1 MQPYFGNMLNISKT
15 ISRTLL
21 GTAAAVSLVA
31 AAFAAPAS
39 AETTYAVPAAP
50 EVTSATIVKGGVRV
64 TWKAITAEP
73 KVTNYVITG
82 GAGSCPV
89 IVPASAHSAII
100 PAISK
105 NDLYISVQASN
116 AYGFSPA
123 GTWDEVITPKTLAS
137 SSIKSVQVLQLSD
150 FHGAIETTASN
161 IGAPILATAF
171 AAERKNVPATVTLS
185 SGDNIGAAPVI
196 SSAFDEMPTIEEM
209 NAMKFDASTF
219 GNHEHDKNL
228 THLKSVISASDFKWV
243 ISNYDTVAPLKASD
257 TKFAS
262 KFTIINR
269 GGVKIGVV
277 GMNTSETV
285 DTTYPG
291 NLDYAAGK
299 SLKINDGTGTTVAA
313 IQAAKKAGADLVI
326 ALVHRGWTQNIA
338 GKADGELISSAKSLS
353 GAAAVFGG
361 HSHNQF
367 SSIVNGRLTAEVKNA
382 GVQYTR
388 TQICV
393 DTSKNR
399 VLGSSIEFVNKADT
413 AGYTADAAADAIVTK
428 YKSQISAKYDVK
440 IGAMSAVAPRGGTP
454 AVERS
459 SEAALGSYAA
469 DAVRAKYG
477 TDITLLN
484 GGGIRDTFPAATYK
498 PGDTTLRRPATGS
511 TGPYDVTLG
520 DAYAVFPFGNYVSIA
535 SLTGEGIW
543 SALENG
549 VSQYPSAGR
558 WPQVSGIKFT
568 VDVTKP
574 AFSRITAVT
583 KTDGTPIAKD
593 SKVYSVAT
601 VDYMVY
607 GGDGYTQFDPAKV
620 SVRDL
625 LVDVFADALRK
636 DLAAG
641 KTTVM
646 STDGRITVIK

>member
-1 MQPYFGNMLNISKT
+1 MLNISKT
-15 ISRTLL
+15 LSRTLL
-21 GTAAAVSLVA
+21 GAAAAVAIA
-31 AAFAAPAS
+31 AASFAAPAS
-39 AETTYAVPAAP
+39 AETTYAVPTAP
-50 EVTSATIVKGGVRV
+50 EVTSATVVQGGVKV
-64 TWKAITAEP
+64 TWKAATAEP

-82 GAGSCPV
+82 GVGSCPV
-89 IVPASAHSAII
+89 IVPASAHSAVI
-100 PAISK
+100 PALNK
-105 NDLYISVQASN
+105 NDLYISVLASN
-116 AYGFSPA
+116 AYGLSPA
-123 GTWDEVITPKTLAS
+123 GTWDEAITPKTIARS
-137 SSIKSVQVLQLSD
+137 TIKSVQVLQLSD
-150 FHGAIETTASN
+150 FHGAIETTSSN

-171 AAERKNVPATVTLS
+171 AEERKNVAATVTLS

-228 THLKSVISASDFKWV
+228 THLKSVIAASDFKWV
-243 ISNYDTVAPLKASD
+243 VSNYDTVSPLKASA

-277 GMNTSETV
+277 GMNTPETV
-285 DTTYPG
+285 DTTFPG
-291 NLDYAAGK
+291 NLDYATGK
-299 SLKINDGTGTTVAA
+299 SIKIQAGTGSTVAA

-326 ALVHRGWTQNIA
+326 ALDHEGWTQSLA
-338 GKADGELISSAKSLS
+338 GKALGGLVEDAKALS
-353 GAAAVFGG
+353 GAAVVFGG
-361 HSHNQF
+361 HSHQQF
-367 SSIVNGRLTAEVKNA
+367 TSVINGRLTAEVKNA

-393 DTSKNR
+393 DTAKNR
-399 VLGSSIEFVNKADT
+399 VLGSSIDYINKADVPAT
-413 AGYTADAAADAIVTK
+413 YNADATADAIATK
-428 YKSQISAKYDVK
+428 YKSQITAKYDVK
-440 IGAMSAVAPRGGTP
+440 IGVMSAIAPRGGTP

-469 DAVRAKYG
+469 DAVRAKYN
-477 TDITLLN
+477 TDLVLLN

-498 PGDTTLRRPATGS
+498 PADTSLRRPATGS

-520 DAYAVFPFGNYVSIA
+520 DAYAVFPFGNSVSIA

-543 SALENG
+543 AALENG

-568 VDVTKP
+568 VDTTK
-574 AFSRITAVT
+574 AAGSRITAVT
-583 KTDGTPIAKD
+583 KTDGTAIAKD

-607 GGDGYTQFDPAKV
+607 GGDGYTQFDPSKV

-625 LVDVFADALRK
+625 LVDVFADALKK

-646 STDGRITVIK
+646 ATDGRITVIK